1 MDFWVMKAAISPY
14 PLTNDAWLFSW
25 WPIARSRKS
34 RFQNSV
40 WSLTH
45 TQSWLI
51 PQAALNLHSFCK
63 TAFGQVFLNSDAEE
77 NACLLKL
84 WVQEGFSD
92 SPRTQRVN
100 TAQETGPGGRGRI
113 GRFVFCLY
121 NWHWHISFVRQR
133 PGLPYISVKCLAHF
147 GPFELLH

>member
-14 PLTNDAWLFSW
+14 PLTDDAWLFSW

-34 RFQNSV
+34 QFQNLF
-40 WSLTH
+40 WSLIH
-45 TQSWLI
+45 SQRWLI
-51 PQAALNLHSFCK
+51 PQAAFNSIPLAKLHLGKCFQTHMLRK
-63 TAFGQVFLNSDAEE
+63 MVV
-77 NACLLKL
+77 LLKL
-84 WVQEGFSD
+84 WVQEGSSD

-100 TAQETGPGGRGRI
+100 TAQETGLGGRGRI
-113 GRFVFCLY
+113 VRFVFCLY
-121 NWHWHISFVRQR
+121 NWHWHISFVGQR